1 MNYTLLNVF
10 TRGTEGGNQL
20 AVVEVKTPLTTE
32 KMQSIARNFNF
43 SETVFVTDHKNL
55 RIFTP
60 KTELPFAGHPTVGAA
75 WWIAQQTKQ
84 QQFALSLSLGL
95 VPIRIEENRP
105 YLTFPGNPKISH
117 YTGDLSGLLRSAHV
131 PEDQVQ
137 KDMIRL
143 INVGP
148 EFLVIPLNSHAA
160 LRNARPHLGF
170 NESVKCYYVFQEHPT
185 IFHVRMLSLTLSTL
199 EDPATGSAAC
209 ALAAHCRDVRNI
221 ASGNV
226 TVYQGQEMG
235 RPSEIQLSW
244 DQLIHVGGSVE
255 QWAQGQLSPVKKP
268 GIGLA

>member
-10 TRGTEGGNQL
+10 TRSSEGGNQL
-20 AVVEVKTPLTTE
+20 AVVEVKAPLTTE
-32 KMQSIARNFNF
+32 KMQAIAKNFNF
-43 SETVFVTDHKNL
+43 SETVFVTDHKDL

-60 KTELPFAGHPTVGAA
+60 KSELPFAGHPTIGAA
-75 WWIAQQTKQ
+75 WWITQQTKQ
-84 QQFALSLSLGL
+84 EQFALSLPLGL
-95 VPIRIEENRP
+95 VPIRLEQNKVF
-105 YLTFPGNPKISH
+105 LTFPGTPRVSN
-117 YTGDLSGLLRSAHV
+117 YTGDLQALLKATNVSA
-131 PEDQVQ
+131 EYVQ
-137 KDMIRL
+137 QDFIRQ

-148 EFLVIPLNSHAA
+148 EFLVIPLTTHAA
-160 LRNARPHLGF
+160 LKAARPPVGF
-170 NESVKCYYVFQEHPT
+170 PEPVKCYFVFQEHPT
-185 IFHVRMLSLTLSTL
+185 IFHVRMFAPSLSVM

-255 QWAQGQLSPVKKP
+255 QWAQGQLSPEKKP